1 MRKLF
6 SVALIPLAI
15 ASGGMSSKQHIPQ
28 SEYIIA
34 QSTGIASIWQR
45 PQRKR
50 HGARG
55 GTICAI
61 APGLVD
67 TYILWSDR
75 PLFLWHNFGTDKE
88 AQLVVRDDETEAVVW
103 EKTVKI
109 GDQQAVYEAQQSLE
123 PGKRYQW
130 QLSGYTLWTTFQVMG
145 TSDRQKISADLQTIE
160 QQLKATKAS
169 SEEIAIK
176 KADYFLNYEIK
187 HKTETGTF
195 YLWSDAFQT
204 LYQVDKPSQSFVKQR
219 EEFVANICTEK
230 SPSATTSQAK

>member
-6 SVALIPLAI
+6 SFALIPFAI
-15 ASGGMSSKQHIPQ
+15 ASGGMSNAPQIPQ
-28 SEYIIA
+28 TGYIIA
-34 QSTGIASIWQR
+34 QSTDGIASLWKR
-45 PQRKR
+45 RTKR

-55 GTICAI
+55 SIICAI

-88 AQLVVRDDETEAVVW
+88 AQLVVRDYDTQAVVW

-109 GDQQAVYEAQQSLE
+109 GDKQAVYDAQESLE

-130 QLSGYTLWTTFQVMG
+130 QLPGYTLWNTFQVME
-145 TSDRQKISADLQTIE
+145 TSDRQKIAADLQTLE
-160 QQLKATKAS
+160 QQLKTNKAP

-187 HKTETGTF
+187 HQTEKGTF

-204 LYQVDKPSQSFVKQR
+204 LYQVDKPSSSFVKQR
-219 EEFVANICTEK
+219 EEFVANICTAK
-230 SPSATTSQAK
+230 PPSAN